1 MSSASGDDC
10 RAHPETGPEATR
22 PHELFQRSGS
32 SAQRAALMPRRRQP
46 TTDAAPTTNDAPVP
60 RSREPRRTR
69 PHRAHHQRP
78 AGVGM
83 KRLLSGAETALPPA
97 RAAPH
102 HPQQHDASWHIEP
115 QRPRTP
121 PTLGSRLDD
130 DLELPFQRG
139 EADLVGKLGDP
150 HQPHAQA
157 AGFLCSAQ
165 VASTTGRQPLPAR
178 IDELQGSH
186 RPQPPPA
193 LRERLPATDAH
204 RAALVACHHGG
215 ANQHQG
221 PSPLKSLHLPP
232 APPCARALQNTQG
245 SRGQGVRSTCCAYA
259 AQAAA
264 NHRRREHHQRP
275 ISAKLTP
282 TTCAQP
288 ESV

>member
-139 EADLVGKLGDP
+139 EADLVGKLG
-150 HQPHAQA
+150 A
-157 AGFLCSAQ
+157 
-165 VASTTGRQPLPAR
+165 
-178 IDELQGSH
+178 
-186 RPQPPPA
+186 PPPA
-193 LRERLPATDAH
+193 PRP
-204 RAALVACHHGG
+204 GG
-215 ANQHQG
+215 WVPVLGTGSQHDW
-221 PSPLKSLHLPP
+221 PP
-232 APPCARALQNTQG
+232 AAAGSNRRAP
-245 SRGQGVRSTCCAYA
+245 
-259 AQAAA
+259 
-264 NHRRREHHQRP
+264 REP
-275 ISAKLTP
+275 P
-282 TTCAQP
+282 TTAATGAA
-288 ESV
+288 

>member
-1 MSSASGDDC
+1 
-10 RAHPETGPEATR
+10 
-22 PHELFQRSGS
+22 
-32 SAQRAALMPRRRQP
+32 
-46 TTDAAPTTNDAPVP
+46 
-60 RSREPRRTR
+60 
-69 PHRAHHQRP
+69 
-78 AGVGM
+78 M

-178 IDELQGSH
+178 VDEFEGATNYGRHQPGSN
-186 RPQPPPA
+186 RYPPPRSTGPA
-193 LRERLPATDAH
+193 WTPAT
-204 RAALVACHHGG
+204 AALLTNTKV
-215 ANQHQG
+215 Q
-221 PSPLKSLHLPP
+221 
-232 APPCARALQNTQG
+232 APFN
-245 SRGQGVRSTCCAYA
+245 RSAD
-259 AQAAA
+259 
-264 NHRRREHHQRP
+264 R
-275 ISAKLTP
+275 
-282 TTCAQP
+282 
-288 ESV
+288 

>member
-1 MSSASGDDC
+1 
-10 RAHPETGPEATR
+10 
-22 PHELFQRSGS
+22 
-32 SAQRAALMPRRRQP
+32 
-46 TTDAAPTTNDAPVP
+46 
-60 RSREPRRTR
+60 
-69 PHRAHHQRP
+69 
-78 AGVGM
+78 M

-245 SRGQGVRSTCCAYA
+245 SRGQGVRSTSWRSAAEPQATSAGTPCYA
-259 AQAAA
+259 FWRDVFSPGTPLLIPELGAL
-264 NHRRREHHQRP
+264 RRHCLRIRSRCPATRLFRSLRPPGEQRGTRLAP
-275 ISAKLTP
+275 VSPVVLAFSSA
-282 TTCAQP
+282 
-288 ESV
+288 SR